1 MAAAARPEDAKNAF
15 QGDGVMERL
24 QPHELIDLCLLILAA
39 DGHVP
44 AGRALEIVQKMGAP
58 EFQPTRDVVAGRVQ
72 QLQAAGNV
80 VLDTDAPHAMVAE
93 LRLTALGREYAASLV
108 TTRRSPDCGY
118 LRLCFALKLALADL
132 LSEADRRAILAQL
145 LQEHDSAERDADAAA
160 RNCPAHTP
168 ALRAWWAQQA
178 AQRHAERALLQDL
191 AD

>member
-1 MAAAARPEDAKNAF
+1 
-15 QGDGVMERL
+15 MERL

-39 DGHVP
+39 DGHIPV
-44 AGRALEIVQKMGAP
+44 GRALEVVQRMGAP
-58 EFQPTRDVVAGRVQ
+58 EFQPTRDVVAGRVR
-72 QLQAAGNV
+72 QLRAAGS
-80 VLDTDAPHAMVAE
+80 LALGDAAPDAMTAE
-93 LRLTALGREYAASLV
+93 LRLTTLGREYAASLV
-108 TTRRSPDCGY
+108 TTRRSPDCGH

-132 LSEADRRAILAQL
+132 LPEADRRLVVDQL
-145 LQEHDSAERDADAAA
+145 LREHDSAVREADTAA